1 MLAGFTYAQPRDK
14 DGNRINTNLP
24 ERQFKLST
32 AYKLEGALRDLTVGG
47 NVTWQSSTYS
57 AITYPMDARAD
68 EGSFAVVGL
77 MARYDV
83 SKNLS
88 ASLNLNN
95 LFDREY
101 YAGYGLYS
109 SAFYGDPR
117 NMTVG
122 LKYQF

>member
-1 MLAGFTYAQPRDK
+1 
-14 DGNRINTNLP
+14 
-24 ERQFKLST
+24 
-32 AYKLEGALRDLTVGG
+32 
-47 NVTWQSSTYS
+47 
-57 AITYPMDARAD
+57 
-68 EGSFAVVGL
+68 